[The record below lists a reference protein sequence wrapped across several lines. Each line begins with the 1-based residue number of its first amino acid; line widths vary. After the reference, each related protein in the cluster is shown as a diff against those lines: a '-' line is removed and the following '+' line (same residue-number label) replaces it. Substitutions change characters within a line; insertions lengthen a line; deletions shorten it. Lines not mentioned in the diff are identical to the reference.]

1 MSNAQ
6 APLLMTGHSLVS
18 FFADASEQETNDI
31 LDCLNY
37 SEIRAGRKFDRQ
49 QDWSK
54 WINRY
59 QAGLY
64 QNGFSLSGALN
75 KETFLINEPRDL
87 LVATR
92 DVIRGSGHAELAS
105 LASEALGK
113 LLSSHQM
120 KAFFEDWFSTSRGES
135 LQIVPCRQSTAGAVD
150 VLVCGIHMQTESTGG
165 SWFTRPTSTLNIRI
179 DGGAYRYSA
188 DSYEP
193 FREKVVDN
201 LDRYTRIYFENLA

>member
-6 APLLMTGHSLVS
+6 VPLLMTGHSLVS

-64 QNGFSLSGALN
+64 QNGFSLSGALS
-75 KETFLINEPRDL
+75 KETFLINKPRDL

-92 DVIRGSGHAELAS
+92 DVIRGSGHA
-105 LASEALGK
+105 
-113 LLSSHQM
+113 
-120 KAFFEDWFSTSRGES
+120 
-135 LQIVPCRQSTAGAVD
+135 
-150 VLVCGIHMQTESTGG
+150 
-165 SWFTRPTSTLNIRI
+165 
-179 DGGAYRYSA
+179 
-188 DSYEP
+188 
-193 FREKVVDN
+193 
-201 LDRYTRIYFENLA
+201 